1 MNTDPRYRK
10 PGLGLRNAFSNNNFL
25 EFKIFVPGSEVSN
38 VVSWIED
45 SSSIPCKANI
55 SKAKIKYNQR

>member
-38 VVSWIED
+38 VVS
-45 SSSIPCKANI
+45 
-55 SKAKIKYNQR
+55 